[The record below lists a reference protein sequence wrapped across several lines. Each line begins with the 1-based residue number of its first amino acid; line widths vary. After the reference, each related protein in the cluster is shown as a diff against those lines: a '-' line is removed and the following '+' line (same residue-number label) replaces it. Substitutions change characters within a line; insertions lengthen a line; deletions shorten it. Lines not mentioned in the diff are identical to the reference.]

1 MVVYFEGLNFFP
13 IFNFYEVVKQDSD
26 KKTSG
31 IGEHNIEK
39 KGLIS
44 NKHYFEVLL

>member
-31 IGEHNIEK
+31 IGEHNIETVK
-39 KGLIS
+39 TTTGEKT
-44 NKHYFEVLL
+44 H